1 MIFFIFTAENAVGV
15 DNVIIGIPMCTPY
28 GDMVKMRDSAI
39 AASDYARIS
48 MTQSAL
54 KVDLY
59 ESEKSVAVAACLK
72 MQKKMSEMEQ
82 TMMLLMKSCED
93 QVNAEKKQRDAHV
106 QSIIAQHNHQL
117 SELKRLQKAVA
128 AKKSA
133 SASIKAMRSV
143 TSPPT
148 ASEASEMIPDNISAP
163 TVLPKSLSGVLTS
176 NTRIPGSISKMHAST
191 TSPDHNSHSSSH
203 SHHVH
208 PAHIH
213 HVPQSSSQSHEGISH
228 SHLRENVSALHKS
241 AVSQSRDDPLQR
253 APSSNE
259 RLQRPNSDFTKSIDR
274 SDTQYES
281 EGHVSSVNPSSSS
294 SSGTAQ
300 GEGANHPLQH
310 GSYHVDDQYKSYY
323 STEAPLIY
331 LRPHQ
336 IFDYQAAINDTESIH
351 NSETYTGVGVVQKTD
366 TYSHQSSSM
375 GDMGLNCNDHPYR
388 VSERRSRPGPRSHS
402 SNESFSE
409 FYNRDV
415 HIPEPFSMDD
425 SSSDSNSYLPLSKDL
440 HPSYLQSDY
449 SSINMDMNM
458 NSHGYMYPNHQQ
470 QQQSEELDLN
480 DAESR

>member
-1 MIFFIFTAENAVGV
+1 
-15 DNVIIGIPMCTPY
+15 MCTPY

-59 ESEKSVAVAACLK
+59 ESEKCVAVAACVK

-143 TSPPT
+143 TSPAT
-148 ASEASEMIPDNISAP
+148 ALEASELIPDNISAS

-176 NTRIPGSISKMHAST
+176 NTRIPGTISKAHAST
-191 TSPDHNSHSSSH
+191 TSPDHNSHSH
-203 SHHVH
+203 SHHIHQTHV
-208 PAHIH
+208 H
-213 HVPQSSSQSHEGISH
+213 HVPLSSSQSHEGISH
-228 SHLRENVSALHKS
+228 SHLRENVSTLHKP
-241 AVSQSRDDPLQR
+241 VISQSRDDLLQR

-259 RLQRPNSDFTKSIDR
+259 SLHRPNSDFTKSIDQ
-274 SDTQYES
+274 SDTQYGS
-281 EGHVSSVNPSSSS
+281 EGHAPSVNPSSSS
-294 SSGTAQ
+294 SSGMAL
-300 GEGANHPLQH
+300 GEGANRPVQLD
-310 GSYHVDDQYKSYY
+310 SNHVDDQYKSYY

-336 IFDYQAAINDTESIH
+336 IFDYQAAINDTESIY
-351 NSETYTGVGVVQKTD
+351 NSDTYTGLGVLQKTD

-375 GDMGLNCNDHPYR
+375 GDMGGNCNDHPYR
-388 VSERRSRPGPRSHS
+388 VSERRSRPGPRSHA
-402 SNESFSE
+402 SNESFSK

-415 HIPEPFSMDD
+415 HSPELFSMDD
-425 SSSDSNSYLPLSKDL
+425 SSSDSNSYLPLSQDFR
-440 HPSYLQSDY
+440 PSYLQSDY
-449 SSINMDMNM
+449 SSMNMDMDMDMNM
-458 NSHGYMYPNHQQ
+458 TSHGYMYQNQQQ